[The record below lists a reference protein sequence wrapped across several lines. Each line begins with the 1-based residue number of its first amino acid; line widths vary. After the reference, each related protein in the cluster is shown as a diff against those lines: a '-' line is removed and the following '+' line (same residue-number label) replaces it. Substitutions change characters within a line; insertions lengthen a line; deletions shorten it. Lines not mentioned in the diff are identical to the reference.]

1 MFDTHCHLNF
11 QAFDGQVEKVVAEAQ
26 KAGIT
31 HINIPATDV
40 ATSKKAIEV
49 AEKFEHVYASVGI
62 HPHHIFKFQETN
74 SKKQTNFK
82 FLIKDELKEI
92 ESLLGHPKVVAVGE
106 VGVDRHYYQRTK
118 YEEYEIDEK
127 FISLQKEV
135 LKKQIQLALQY
146 KKSLIFHNRE
156 AKKDFLEV
164 VDSLWSAQLEGR
176 AVFHCCEPDEELLSY
191 ALAHKI
197 FIGVDG
203 DVTYSKEKREFV
215 KKIPLESLVF
225 ETDSPFLL
233 PEPYRSYP
241 RDKKPIN
248 MPSFLSDITE
258 FIAKL
263 RGISKE
269 ELAKKTTANA
279 IKLFDI

>member
-74 SKKQTNFK
+74 S
-82 FLIKDELKEI
+82 
-92 ESLLGHPKVVAVGE
+92 
-106 VGVDRHYYQRTK
+106 
-118 YEEYEIDEK
+118 
-127 FISLQKEV
+127 
-135 LKKQIQLALQY
+135 KKQIQLALQY

-233 PEPYRSYP
+233 PEP
-241 RDKKPIN
+241 
-248 MPSFLSDITE
+248 
-258 FIAKL
+258 
-263 RGISKE
+263 
-269 ELAKKTTANA
+269 
-279 IKLFDI
+279 